1 MKGYKEKTFSDRL
14 SEAATARQSALERF
28 RSRPS
33 ADDPDVVKR
42 REERLAMVQAREAR
56 AAERKV
62 AKEAEAAARA
72 EREAIE
78 KIEREARERREAVE
92 KLIRDRPR
100 PQSARRI
107 AMPGT
112 RPGRPARARNE
123 PTRGRPGA
131 SSAPTPR
138 GSRPCSV
145 PGAQSIPPGAR
156 IDADDMVAVE
166 DLHRLAQP
174 VGRGAG
180 AHDARLSPVARAV
193 AICGRDPTGSA
204 HGSSSTGCQVAGSI
218 ERPPQPYS
226 TMKSLGVRA

>member
-92 KLIRDRPR
+92 KLIRD
-100 PQSARRI
+100 SAEAAERKKER
-107 AMPGT
+107 
-112 RPGRPARARNE
+112 
-123 PTRGRPGA
+123 
-131 SSAPTPR
+131 
-138 GSRPCSV
+138 
-145 PGAQSIPPGAR
+145 
-156 IDADDMVAVE
+156 
-166 DLHRLAQP
+166 
-174 VGRGAG
+174 
-180 AHDARLSPVARAV
+180 DARYAARKARQ
-193 AICGRDPTGSA
+193 G
-204 HGSSSTGCQVAGSI
+204 
-218 ERPPQPYS
+218 
-226 TMKSLGVRA
+226 KK